1 MRRAGKLNLTRI
13 VLAAFLTGQLATL
26 PFSIVGGA
34 CALAVTLA
42 FVRFSSP
49 NRVRLAAM
57 AAAVA
62 HNIGQIAVAVAVTG
76 TPEIAFYLPVLLVAG
91 IATGTVAQA
100 VLDRIPH
107 AHATADRGKRV
118 RA

>member
-1 MRRAGKLNLTRI
+1 M
-13 VLAAFLTGQLATL
+13 
-26 PFSIVGGA
+26 
-34 CALAVTLA
+34 
-42 FVRFSSP
+42 
-49 NRVRLAAM
+49 
-57 AAAVA
+57 
-62 HNIGQIAVAVAVTG
+62 AVAVTG

-91 IATGTVAQA
+91 IAAGFATGTVAQA